1 MQRAVGCAISAS
13 VEAMPD
19 GLSRGRRNGADAAQR
34 REAGLRPQSFGIVAG
49 RKEKLGGSDVADRI
63 AGHKV
68 RRQLVDNGGD
78 HYIQVRDLVMQF
90 EVTASKGFEADAI
103 GGIQV
108 AICCQIR
115 APGGQGADELH
126 AGKEPASITPSRSS
140 PAPPT

>member
-90 EVTASKGFEADAI
+90 EVTASKGFEA
-103 GGIQV
+103 
-108 AICCQIR
+108 
-115 APGGQGADELH
+115 E
-126 AGKEPASITPSRSS
+126 SRSRYAVRS
-140 PAPPT
+140 GRH